1 MLECQNVSKHYLSPA
16 GTHIIALNRV
26 NLSLGMDA
34 VYGLVGPSGAGK
46 TSLVRLIA
54 GLEQPSGG
62 SLTYAGQRIDLKNK
76 IQRQEIQIIWQDASV
91 HLNPY
96 LNVQALITE
105 PIKLYSAI
113 PSEKQK
119 KLCLNL
125 LGQVGLSPAFLK
137 KKPHELSGGQA
148 QRVALA
154 RALAAKPKLLVCD
167 EPFTGLDLQAQVN
180 ISRLFEDMYAK
191 QQVNIVLI
199 SHDLLCVKNLCA
211 KVAVLYQGEIIE
223 EQETEMLFAS
233 PEHPYT
239 QEFIR
244 ASLYA
249 EMW

>member
-1 MLECQNVSKHYLSPA
+1 VSKHYLTPA
-16 GTHIIALNRV
+16 GTRIIALSRV
-26 NLSLGMDA
+26 NLSLGKEA
-34 VYGLVGPSGAGK
+34 VFGLVGPSGAGK

-62 SLTYAGQRIDLKNK
+62 SLTYAGQMIALKNK
-76 IQRQEIQIIWQDASV
+76 TQRQEIQIIWQDASV

-113 PSEKQK
+113 SSEKQK

-137 KKPHELSGGQA
+137 KKTHELSGGQA

-167 EPFTGLDLQAQVN
+167 EPFTGLDLEAQVN
-180 ISRLFEDMYAK
+180 ISKLFKDLYT
-191 QQVNIVLI
+191 QQKVNVVII
-199 SHDLLCVKNLCA
+199 THDLLCVKNLCT

-223 EQETEMLFAS
+223 DQETEAFFAS
-233 PEHPYT
+233 PEHQFT

-249 EMW
+249 ETW